1 MRGIHSAIYFKMH
14 SAFLRNHRSQA
25 VRLLAMLEDE
35 LSRKPDGLLLDTNQS
50 HVDRFE
56 RIRDR
61 IARGEFGRVYGYG
74 SEAPQST
81 QAVLPPSGVE
91 SEFHKKLMH
100 KSGRPLFL
108 EALGASPAATLVH
121 EADMGEFGRCDFV
134 ARDGRSWYVVEV
146 KMGSAPADV
155 VSQIDRYRLAS
166 ELDMCMGLHDDV
178 KAVVVAE
185 SFPHYVAVELSR
197 LSVTM
202 VTHDGSPQGL
212 KVWSRA
218 K

>member
-1 MRGIHSAIYFKMH
+1 
-14 SAFLRNHRSQA
+14 
-25 VRLLAMLEDE
+25 
-35 LSRKPDGLLLDTNQS
+35 
-50 HVDRFE
+50 
-56 RIRDR
+56 
-61 IARGEFGRVYGYG
+61 
-74 SEAPQST
+74 
-81 QAVLPPSGVE
+81 
-91 SEFHKKLMH
+91 
-100 KSGRPLFL
+100 
-108 EALGASPAATLVH
+108 
-121 EADMGEFGRCDFV
+121 
-134 ARDGRSWYVVEV
+134 
-146 KMGSAPADV
+146 MGSAPADV